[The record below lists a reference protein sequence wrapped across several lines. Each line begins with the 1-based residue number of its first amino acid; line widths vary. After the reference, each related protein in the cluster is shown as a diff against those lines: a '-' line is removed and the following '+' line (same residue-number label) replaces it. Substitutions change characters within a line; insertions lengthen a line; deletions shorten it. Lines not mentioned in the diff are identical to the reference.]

1 MVLTCRAKRCDG
13 IARFF
18 YAIAFSQGLTKKNR
32 REAVFFREEMKR
44 LFEFDFFV
52 FDMLAS
58 FGIEFHDRHFLGH
71 GFFVFAGRVEMTG
84 AGR

>member
-1 MVLTCRAKRCDG
+1 MEGRN
-13 IARFF
+13 
-18 YAIAFSQGLTKKNR
+18 Q
-32 REAVFFREEMKR
+32 

-58 FGIEFHDRHFLGH
+58 FGVEFHDRHFFGH

-84 AGR
+84 AGS